1 MHFRVRK
8 NVIQLIRTTYDGA
21 RKKGNSAI
29 IGRVQ
34 LARPEL
40 TAELRASLTDGE
52 VASFETWLKTQ
63 RRSETLREELA
74 ALTVAE
80 TMNHAQRWFEREG
93 DSPAAR
99 AAAQDIL
106 SHWQALRRL
115 FARKGLLD

>member
-8 NVIQLIRTTYDGA
+8 NVIQLIRTTYDES
-21 RKKGNSAI
+21 RKRGNNAI
-29 IGRVQ
+29 IGTVK

-40 TAELRASLTDGE
+40 SGELRAALTAGE
-52 VASFETWLKTQ
+52 VAGFETWLKTQ
-63 RRSETLREELA
+63 RRTEELREELA

-80 TMNHAQRWFEREG
+80 AMHHAGRWFEREG
-93 DSPAAR
+93 DSPTAR

-115 FARKGLLD
+115 FARNGLLD